1 MKRYVKKEVEVETTT
16 EIGDIV
22 GFETS
27 DARKGTLVY
36 VGLTGNL
43 HAIVCDGIVC
53 DGCGFNTPNS
63 SCGDISENK
72 YLSVEDFINRH
83 AEVFSKHGI
92 SVTIDSFFFF
102 DTAKELYR
110 WLSE

>member
-1 MKRYVKKEVEVETTT
+1 MKRYVKREVEVETTT

-36 VGLTGNL
+36 VGLTGKL
-43 HAIVCDGIVC
+43 HAIVCDGY
-53 DGCGFNTPNS
+53 DFGTPNS
-63 SCGDISENK
+63 SCGDFSENK
-72 YLSVEDFINRH
+72 YSSVEDFINRH
-83 AEVFSKHGI
+83 AEVFSKHRI
-92 SVTIDSFFFF
+92 CVTIDNFFFF

>member
-1 MKRYVKKEVEVETTT
+1 MKRYVKREVEVETTT
-16 EIGDIV
+16 EIGDLV

-43 HAIVCDGIVC
+43 HAIVCDGC
-53 DGCGFNTPNS
+53 CFGTPNS

>member
-1 MKRYVKKEVEVETTT
+1 MKRYVKREVEVETTT
-16 EIGDIV
+16 EIGDFV

-43 HAIVCDGIVC
+43 HAIVCDNGVL
-53 DGCGFNTPNS
+53 GAPNS

-83 AEVFSKHGI
+83 KDVFSEHGI
-92 SVTIDSFFFF
+92 CVTIDSFFFF
-102 DTAKELYR
+102 DTDKELYR

>member
-1 MKRYVKKEVEVETTT
+1 MKRYLEREVEVETTT
-16 EIGDIV
+16 EIGDFV
-22 GFETS
+22 GFETI
-27 DARKGTLVY
+27 DAGKGTLVY

-43 HAIVCDGIVC
+43 HAIVCDNG
-53 DGCGFNTPNS
+53 GFGTPNS
-63 SCGDISENK
+63 SCGNISENK
-72 YLSVEDFINRH
+72 YLSVKDFINRH

-92 SVTIDSFFFF
+92 GVTIDNFFFF

>member
-1 MKRYVKKEVEVETTT
+1 MKRYVKREVEVETTT
-16 EIGDIV
+16 EIGNIV

-27 DARKGTLVY
+27 DAGKGTLVY

-43 HAIVCDGIVC
+43 HAIMCDG
-53 DGCGFNTPNS
+53 DGGFGAPNS
-63 SCGDISENK
+63 SCGNNSENK
-72 YLSVEDFINRH
+72 YSSVEDFINRH
-83 AEVFSKHGI
+83 KDVFSEHGI
-92 SVTIDSFFFF
+92 CVTIDSFFFF

>member
-1 MKRYVKKEVEVETTT
+1 MKRYVKREVEVETTT

-36 VGLTGNL
+36 GGLTGNL
-43 HAIVCDGIVC
+43 HAIVCDGGSFGV
-53 DGCGFNTPNS
+53 PNS
-63 SCGDISENK
+63 SCGLISENTF
-72 YLSVEDFINRH
+72 LSVEDFINRH
-83 AEVFSKHGI
+83 TEVFNKHGI
-92 SVTIDSFFFF
+92 AVTIDSFFFF

>member
-1 MKRYVKKEVEVETTT
+1 MKRYVKREVEVETTT

-27 DARKGTLVY
+27 GARKGTLVY

-43 HAIVCDGIVC
+43 HAIMCDG
-53 DGCGFNTPNS
+53 DGFGTPNS
-63 SCGDISENK
+63 SCGSIQENK
-72 YLSVEDFINRH
+72 YTSVEDFINRH

-92 SVTIDSFFFF
+92 VVTIDSFFFF
-102 DTAKELYR
+102 DTVKELYR

>member
-1 MKRYVKKEVEVETTT
+1 MKRYVKREVEVETTT
-16 EIGDIV
+16 EIGDLV

-43 HAIVCDGIVC
+43 HAIVCDG
-53 DGCGFNTPNS
+53 CGFNTPNS

-72 YLSVEDFINRH
+72 YVSVEDFINRH
-83 AEVFSKHGI
+83 AEVFIEHEIG
-92 SVTIDSFFFF
+92 VTIDSFFFF